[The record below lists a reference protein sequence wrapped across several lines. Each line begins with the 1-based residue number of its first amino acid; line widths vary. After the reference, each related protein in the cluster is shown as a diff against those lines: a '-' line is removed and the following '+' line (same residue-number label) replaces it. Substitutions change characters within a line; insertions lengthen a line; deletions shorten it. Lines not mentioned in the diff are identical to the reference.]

1 MLKERAG
8 ESFLQERR
16 VTFLAVDP
24 NGLIV
29 NAVGGSPSA
38 QETP

>member
-1 MLKERAG
+1 
-8 ESFLQERR
+8 